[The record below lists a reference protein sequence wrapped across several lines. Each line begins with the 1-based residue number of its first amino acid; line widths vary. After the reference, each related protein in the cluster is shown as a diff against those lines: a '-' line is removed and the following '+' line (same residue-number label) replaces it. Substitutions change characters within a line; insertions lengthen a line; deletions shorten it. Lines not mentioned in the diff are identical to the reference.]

1 MPDRLQ
7 SELARRGR
15 TAFVLGVSVLAG
27 ATAVYYAIGCLAGMN
42 AGYGKK
48 LLSLEDD
55 RWEITECIYAAAI
68 TVTTVGY
75 TDVLGTEQLEIWQD
89 GEGRYRW
96 VSPTDWHEEPDFS
109 PETAVLLHDW
119 SPVTR
124 LASAA
129 LAIVG
134 IAFFLYVIA
143 QVTSFFVEGAYEQL
157 RSAARARR
165 RVGRLRDHVIVC
177 GAGEHALHVV
187 DVLRSDGVPCAV
199 IEVSADAV
207 STMRLRHEDVPV
219 LTGDATEEDLLRAA
233 GLARAR
239 GVITVLGEDGLNVV
253 AAVTARQLRPG
264 ISVVS
269 RAFGRVSAR
278 RLARAECA
286 VVSSDRLAAMR
297 LASEMVRPTAV
308 DFLDMVLGGEGEQ
321 LQLIDVFIGES
332 FAGRPIEQ
340 SDSVGVVPIALRRA
354 GADSAVYNPRDDELL
369 GAGDLLTAIGT
380 PEQLHELRGLVGS
393 KSVSIEQI
401 EPEVDALDILDA
413 PHAVGSGA
421 PTFSG
426 APTDHYVVC
435 GAGETGAWI
444 CRELYATLRPFVLIE
459 RDEAKVEELRLEM
472 PEIQAVLG
480 DARDPDVLGK
490 AGVHE
495 ARGLAS
501 TLPDDRIN
509 LLIVVTALQA
519 QPALNAASLAN
530 DEASARRL
538 RRAGVR
544 VVSKGRIGGRRM
556 ATEMIRPQVTGF
568 LDRMLADPR
577 GLRVE
582 SARVVEGAP
591 GANQTLGEVDFW
603 ESTGVRP
610 VAVRRPYVR
619 RREFLFDPGPDVR
632 LEPDASV
639 VVIGSPEDLRRV
651 VELVGSYE

>member
-1 MPDRLQ
+1 MQDRLQ

-15 TAFVLGVSVLAG
+15 TAFVLGVSVLAA
-27 ATAVYYAIGCLAGMN
+27 ATAVYYAVGCISGMN
-42 AGYGKK
+42 AGYGKS

-55 RWEITECIYAAAI
+55 RWEITECVYAAAI
-68 TVTTVGY
+68 TLTTVGY
-75 TDVLGTEQLEIWQD
+75 ADVLGTVQLEVWQD
-89 GEGRYRW
+89 AGGRYRW
-96 VSPTDWHEEPDFS
+96 VSSTDPHEDRGFAA
-109 PETAVLLHDW
+109 ETAVLLHDW

-124 LASAA
+124 LTSAL

-143 QVTSFFVEGAYEQL
+143 QVTSFFVEGAYVQL
-157 RSAARARR
+157 RNAARARR
-165 RVGRLRDHVIVC
+165 RIARLSDHIIVC
-177 GAGEHALHVV
+177 GAGEHAVHVV
-187 DVLRSDGVPCAV
+187 EALRSDGVPCAV
-199 IEVSADAV
+199 IDVSEESVA
-207 STMRLRHEDVPV
+207 SMRLRYEDVPV
-219 LTGDATEEDLLRAA
+219 LAGDATEEETLREA

-253 AAVTARQLRPG
+253 ATVTARQLRPG
-264 ISVVS
+264 MGVVS

-278 RLARAECA
+278 RLAAAGCA
-286 VVSSDRLAAMR
+286 VVISGRLAAMR

-321 LQLIDVFIGES
+321 LQLADVFIGES

-340 SDSVGVVPIALRRA
+340 SDSAGVVPIALRRA
-354 GADSAVYNPRDDELL
+354 GGGTAVYNPHDDELL
-369 GAGDLLTAIGT
+369 GKGDLLTAIGA
-380 PEQLHELRGLVGS
+380 PEQLCELRELVGS
-393 KSVSIEQI
+393 ESVAAPRVEQD
-401 EPEVDALDILDA
+401 EDALAVLDA

-421 PTFSG
+421 QAFSG
-426 APTDHYVVC
+426 APTDHYLVC

-444 CRELYATLRPFVLIE
+444 CRELYATLRPFVLVE
-459 RDEAKVEELRLEM
+459 MSEAKVEELRQEM
-472 PEIQAVLG
+472 PEIQAVMG
-480 DARDPDVLGK
+480 DARDPDVLQQ
-490 AGVHE
+490 AGIRE

-501 TLPDDRIN
+501 TLSDDRIN
-509 LLIVVTALQA
+509 LLVVVTALQA
-519 QPALNAASLAN
+519 QPGLNAASVAH
-530 DEASARRL
+530 DDASARRL

-556 ATEMIRPQVTGF
+556 ATEMVRPQLTGF

-582 SARVVEGAP
+582 SARVMEGAP
-591 GANQTLGEVDFW
+591 GANQTLGDLDFW

-619 RREFLFDPGPDVR
+619 RREFLFDPGPEVR
-632 LEPDASV
+632 LEPDSRV

-651 VELVGSYE
+651 VDLVGSYE

>member
-1 MPDRLQ
+1 MADRLQ

-15 TAFVLGVSVLAG
+15 TAFALGVTVLAG
-27 ATAVYYAIGCLAGMN
+27 ATVVYYVLGCLAGMN

-48 LLSLEDD
+48 LFSLADD
-55 RWEITECIYAAAI
+55 HWQITECVYAAAI

-89 GEGRYRW
+89 ADGRYRW
-96 VSPTDWHEEPDFS
+96 VSPTDFHEEPDFRA
-109 PETAVLLHDW
+109 ETAVLLHDW

-124 LASAA
+124 LASAV

-157 RSAARARR
+157 RRTARARR
-165 RVGRLRDHVIVC
+165 RVAGLSDHVIVC

-187 DVLRSDGVPCAV
+187 DVLHADGVPCAV
-199 IEVSADAV
+199 IEVSEDAV
-207 STMRLRHEDVPV
+207 AAMRERHENVPV
-219 LTGDATEEDLLRAA
+219 LIGDATEEETLRSA

-264 ISVVS
+264 ISMVS

-286 VVSSDRLAAMR
+286 VVSSGRLAAMR
-297 LASEMVRPTAV
+297 LASEMVRPSAV

-321 LQLIDVFIGES
+321 LQLADVFIGES
-332 FAGRPIEQ
+332 FAGRPIVQ
-340 SDSVGVVPIALRRA
+340 SDSVGVVPIALRRV
-354 GADSAVYNPRDDELL
+354 GADRAVYNPQDDVRV

-380 PEQLHELRGLVGS
+380 PQQLHALRELVGTHS
-393 KSVSIEQI
+393 ASVEQV
-401 EPEVDALDILDA
+401 EPEQDPLDMLDA

-421 PTFSG
+421 PAFSG
-426 APTDHYVVC
+426 APSDHYVVC

-444 CRELYATLRPFVLIE
+444 CRELYATLRPFVVVE
-459 RDEAKVEELRLEM
+459 VDEAKVDELRIEM
-472 PEIQAVLG
+472 PELQVVLG

-495 ARGLAS
+495 SRGLAS

-519 QPALNAASLAN
+519 QPALNAASLAH
-530 DEASARRL
+530 DDASARRL

-577 GLRVE
+577 ALRVE
-582 SARVVEGAP
+582 SARVVEGSP
-591 GANQTLGEVDFW
+591 GANKTLGEIAFW

-619 RREFLFDPGPDVR
+619 RREFLFDPGPEVR

-639 VVIGSPEDLRRV
+639 VVIGSPPDLRRV
-651 VELVGSYE
+651 VDLLGSYE